1 MIRSEQGD
9 KVSGNQER
17 DEDTIEIDPA
27 RREKILRE
35 LREQSGDEA
44 VREFIVSES
53 VDRLSKAKPEDVQE
67 IATAS
72 MSLLNAYHNEALGQS
87 RKSFNLA
94 RVLVAVG
101 LGFFLFAVAVLLFTS
116 IQEITLVGVVGGAI
130 SELVA
135 GIVFYLYGKSSE
147 QLAESQSQL
156 DRTQRFL
163 LANSVCSAI
172 EGEGRDQTRAELVRA
187 IAGIVPLQDEEE
199 PAVDQDQ
206 EE

>member
-1 MIRSEQGD
+1 MTRSEQGD
-9 KVSGNQER
+9 KVSGEKGHDEDAIVIDPRRR
-17 DEDTIEIDPA
+17 DE
-27 RREKILRE
+27 ILRE
-35 LREQSGDEA
+35 LREQSGEKA
-44 VREFIVSES
+44 VREYIVDES
-53 VDRLSKAKPEDVQE
+53 VDRLSKAKPDDVQE

-72 MSLLNAYHNEALGQS
+72 MRLLNAYHNEALGQS
-87 RKSFNLA
+87 RKSFNWALVLA
-94 RVLVAVG
+94 AVG
-101 LGFFLFAVAVLLFTS
+101 FGFFLFAVAVLLFTT
-116 IQEITLVGVVGGAI
+116 IQEVTLVGVVGGAI

-172 EGEGRDQTRAELVRA
+172 EGEDRDKTRAELVRA
-187 IAGIVPLQDEEE
+187 ISGIVPLQDEK
-199 PAVDQDQ
+199 PVVDQDQ

>member
-1 MIRSEQGD
+1 VIRFEQED
-9 KVSGNQER
+9 KVSGDQER
-17 DEDTIEIDPA
+17 DEDTIQIDPA
-27 RREKILRE
+27 RREEILRE
-35 LREQSGDEA
+35 LREQKGEEA
-44 VREFIVSES
+44 VRDYIVSES

-94 RVLVAVG
+94 RVLATVG
-101 LGFFLFAVAVLLFTS
+101 LGFFLFAVVWLLVS
-116 IQEITLVGVVGGAI
+116 RVQDVALASVVGGAI
-130 SELVA
+130 VEVVS
-135 GIVFYLYGKSSE
+135 GIVFYLYGKTSN
-147 QLAESQSQL
+147 QLAEFQSQL

-172 EGEGRDQTRAELVRA
+172 EGEAKDKTRAELVRA
-187 IAGIVPLQDEEE
+187 IAGIDPLQDEED
-199 PAVDQDQ
+199 PANDQDQ